1 MADGGQ
7 ASALAVVDLTAG
19 AVVTTARLAR
29 RAASLSARWA
39 PPLLVDAGRAGASLA
54 SQLVG
59 DVPDRL
65 RAQGAATR
73 TTLEERLLA
82 LVRPVLDLV
91 LDQIDLTELVERR
104 VDLDRVA
111 EGIDIVRILD
121 RLDLTEI
128 VLRGVDLDRVADG
141 LDIERILDRLDLTE
155 TVLRRVD
162 LDRVADGL
170 DIERILDRLD
180 LTEIVLRDVDLDR
193 IADAL
198 DIERILDHMDLIG
211 LADYIVDGIDLPRI
225 IRESTG
231 SVASEGLRGVRTRSI
246 EADQALAQFVDRFF
260 PRRRSAA
267 ARAVPGTGPGAEAGA
282 SPDDAENAAAN
293 GAAGAR
299 TPDTPAGDVHAD

>member
-1 MADGGQ
+1 MANGGQ
-7 ASALAVVDLTAG
+7 ALAVVDLTAG
-19 AVVTTARLAR
+19 ALVTTARLAR

-39 PPLLVDAGRAGASLA
+39 PPLLVDAGRAGASLV

-82 LVRPVLDLV
+82 LIRPVLDLV

-111 EGIDIVRILD
+111 ADLDVDAVADRLDIERVLD

-128 VLRGVDLDRVADG
+128 
-141 LDIERILDRLDLTE
+141 
-155 TVLRRVD
+155 VLRRVD

-170 DIERILDRLD
+170 DIERILDR
-180 LTEIVLRDVDLDR
+180 V
-193 IADAL
+193 
-198 DIERILDHMDLIG
+198 DLIG
-211 LADYIVDGIDLPRI
+211 LAEYIVDGIDLPRI

-231 SVASEGLRGVRTRSI
+231 SVASESLRGVRARSI

-267 ARAVPGTGPGAEAGA
+267 AARAVRGTGPGAEAGA
-282 SPDDAENAAAN
+282 SPDGGENAAAN
-293 GAAGAR
+293 GAGGA
-299 TPDTPAGDVHAD
+299 PDTPVGDVDAD